1 MISRLLRIPLRAPR
15 LTLLVM
21 ALLTAFFGYF
31 AAQVKVDSS
40 IENLLPRDDPDRR
53 YYEDIRRTFGN
64 EEITVIGILAD
75 DVFAPA
81 TLAKIDQ
88 LSKRLQSI
96 EGVQEVLS
104 LSTVKGAE
112 MNDGVLRV
120 GELMRE
126 LPTTKEAAADFRR
139 RTYAVPLYVRN
150 LVSTDGKAAAISVA
164 FEPMSDHEFLER
176 DIEGQVRAAVDAVG
190 GPERFAITG
199 VPTLK
204 VNGATFMERD
214 IFKFTPLSLLLVVL
228 VLIGT
233 FRTIRGVLVPL
244 TTIIIGVVWT
254 TGLMVLL
261 GDAIT
266 MGTLVLNP
274 LLMVVGIASGIHMVS
289 QYYLEVHSGRDAREV
304 VEAMLE
310 HVRLPVVIA
319 ATTTLIGFAT
329 LIWTPISAVRDFGIY
344 AVFGIAVILLAT
356 FMVVPA
362 WMVLLPLPTRG
373 PKAHDESGVILG
385 MLRHISDFSVSYRRT
400 MLVLGVLVLLVSAVG
415 IAKIRVETDYLSFFH
430 PSSTIRVD
438 NALIAERLAGTQPI
452 YIVIEGGGPRS
463 VTRLEVLSASSDLQ
477 RFIDQQPG
485 VDKTMALLD
494 YLGVVRRLLG
504 DDPELPSLPD
514 SQSEVEQ
521 LLQFIDPADIRA
533 VVNADYSRANVIVRT
548 RLAGSSEVAAFVRSV
563 ESFAR
568 ERFPREVQVRAT
580 GSVVLL
586 NRSADALVWGQVTG
600 LWQEL
605 FVLLLLLSALFVS
618 IRVGVLALIPNVI
631 PTVIL
636 FGIMGWSGISLNIST
651 SMIAAIAI
659 GIAIDDTIHLLSSFN
674 NELRRS
680 GDQERAVRYAIRSA
694 GQAAV
699 YIAIALTAGFL
710 IVCLSNFQPVKHF
723 GYLSAATMGV
733 ALVTELFF
741 TPALLATTKI
751 VTLWDL
757 LFLRLG
763 PEPHRQIP
771 LFAGLRPFQA
781 KIVVL
786 MAHLAN
792 ATRGTFITRTGE
804 LKAELYVLLN
814 GRADVRRAHSDL
826 VIRTLSRGDVIGE
839 MGLVRH
845 RPRSADVVVTDDA
858 EYLVLDE
865 SFLTRIR
872 RQYPRIAATVFL
884 NLTRVLSDRLE
895 STTDQLVAE
904 HHPQPEAEAVTG

>member
-1 MISRLLRIPLRAPR
+1 
-15 LTLLVM
+15 
-21 ALLTAFFGYF
+21 
-31 AAQVKVDSS
+31 
-40 IENLLPRDDPDRR
+40 
-53 YYEDIRRTFGN
+53 
-64 EEITVIGILAD
+64 
-75 DVFAPA
+75 
-81 TLAKIDQ
+81 
-88 LSKRLQSI
+88 
-96 EGVQEVLS
+96 
-104 LSTVKGAE
+104 
-112 MNDGVLRV
+112 
-120 GELMRE
+120 
-126 LPTTKEAAADFRR
+126 
-139 RTYAVPLYVRN
+139 
-150 LVSTDGKAAAISVA
+150 
-164 FEPMSDHEFLER
+164 
-176 DIEGQVRAAVDAVG
+176 
-190 GPERFAITG
+190 

-228 VLIGT
+228 VLTAT

-289 QYYLEVHSGRDAREV
+289 QYYLEVHSGRQPIEV
-304 VEAMLE
+304 VTAMLE

-329 LIWTPISAVRDFGIY
+329 LIWTPIAAVRDFGIY
-344 AVFGIAVILLAT
+344 AVFGILVIILAT
-356 FMVVPA
+356 FLVVPA
-362 WMVLLPLPTRG
+362 SLVLLPLPTRG
-373 PKAHDESGVILG
+373 PKAHDESGLVLN
-385 MLRHISDFSVSYRRT
+385 MLRRISDFSVRYRRT
-400 MLVLGVLVLLVSAVG
+400 MLLAGVLVLLVSAVG
-415 IAKIRVETDYLSFFH
+415 IARIRVETDYLSFFH
-430 PSSTIRVD
+430 PASTIRRD

-452 YIVIEGGGPRS
+452 YVVIEGGEARS
-463 VTRLEVLSASSDLQ
+463 VTRLELLTAARDLQ
-477 RFIDQQPG
+477 QFIDAQPG
-485 VDKTMALLD
+485 VDKTVGLLD
-494 YLGVVRRLLG
+494 YLGVVRRLLQ
-504 DDPELPSLPD
+504 DDAQLPSLPD
-514 SQSEVEQ
+514 SESEIEQ

-533 VVNADYSRANVIVRT
+533 VVNSEYSRANIIVRT
-548 RLAGSSEVAAFVRSV
+548 RLAGSTEVAKFVRAV
-563 ESFAR
+563 EAFAR
-568 ERFPREVQVRAT
+568 ERFPRGTEVRAT

-618 IRVGVLALIPNVI
+618 FRVGILALIPNVI

-636 FGIMGWSGISLNIST
+636 FGIMGWTGISLNIST

-699 YIAIALTAGFL
+699 YIAVALTAGFL

-786 MAHLAN
+786 MAHLAS

-804 LKAELYVLLN
+804 LKSELYVLLN
-814 GRADVRRAHSDL
+814 GRADVRRAQSDL
-826 VIRTLSRGDVIGE
+826 VIRSLSRGDVIGE

-845 RPRSADVVVTDDA
+845 RPRSADVVVVSDA

-865 SFLTRIR
+865 RFLVRIR
-872 RQYPRIAATVFL
+872 RQYPRIAAMVFL
-884 NLTRVLSDRLE
+884 NLTKVLSDRLE

-904 HHPQPEAEAVTG
+904 HQPPPAVEAVTG

>member
-1 MISRLLRIPLRAPR
+1 MARLLRVPLLWPR

-21 ALLTAFFGYF
+21 VLLTAFFGYF
-31 AAQVKVDSS
+31 AALIQVDSS
-40 IENLLPRDDPDRR
+40 IENLLPSDDPDRR
-53 YYEDIRRTFGN
+53 YYEDVRRTFGS
-64 EEITVIGILAD
+64 EEITVIGVLAD

-88 LSKRLQSI
+88 LSKRLTAI
-96 EGVQEVLS
+96 AGVQEVIS

-120 GELMRE
+120 GSLMRE
-126 LPTTKEAAADFRR
+126 LPTTPEAAADFRR
-139 RTYAVPLYVRN
+139 RVFAIPLYVRN
-150 LVSTDGKAAAISVA
+150 LVSADGRAAAISVA
-164 FEPMSDHEFLER
+164 FEPMSDHEFLDR
-176 DIEGQVRAAVDAVG
+176 GIEEQVRVAVDAFR

-214 IFKFTPLSLLLVVL
+214 IFKFTPLSILLVVL
-228 VLIGT
+228 VLVAT

-244 TTIIIGVVWT
+244 TTVLIGVVWT

-289 QYYLEVHSGRDAREV
+289 QYYLEVHSGRQPAEV
-304 VEAMLE
+304 VTSMLE

-319 ATTTLIGFAT
+319 STTTLIGFAT
-329 LIWTPISAVRDFGIY
+329 LIWTPIGAVRDFGIY
-344 AVFGIAVILLAT
+344 AVFGILVILVAT
-356 FMVVPA
+356 FTVVPA
-362 WMVLLPLPTRG
+362 CLILLPLPTRG
-373 PKAHDESGVILG
+373 PQAHDESGIVLTILRG
-385 MLRHISDFSVSYRRT
+385 ISDFSVRYRRT
-400 MLVLGVLVLLVSAVG
+400 MLLAGVLVLAISAVG
-415 IAKIRVETDYLSFFH
+415 IARIRVETDYLSFFH
-430 PSSTIRVD
+430 PASTIRVD

-452 YIVIEGGGPRS
+452 YVVIEGGDPRS
-463 VTRLEVLSASSDLQ
+463 VTRQEVLAAARDLQ
-477 RFIDQQPG
+477 QFIDQQPG

-494 YLGVVRRLLG
+494 YLGVVRRLLQ
-504 DDPELPSLPD
+504 DDPSLPALPD
-514 SQSEVEQ
+514 SQSETEQ

-533 VVNADYSRANVIVRT
+533 VVNAEYSRANIIVRT
-548 RLAGSSEVAAFVRSV
+548 RLAGSTEVATFVRNV
-563 ESFAR
+563 ETFAR
-568 ERFPREVQVRAT
+568 DRFPRGVQVRAT

-618 IRVGVLALIPNVI
+618 FRVGVLALVPNVI

-733 ALVTELFF
+733 ALITELFF

-814 GRADVRRAHSDL
+814 GHADVRRAHSDL
-826 VIRTLSRGDVIGE
+826 VIRSLSRGDVIGE

-845 RPRSADVVVTDDA
+845 RPRSADVVVVEDA

-865 SFLTRIR
+865 RFLARIR

-884 NLTRVLSDRLE
+884 NLTKVLSDRLE

-904 HHPQPEAEAVTG
+904 HHPPPAAEAVTG